1 MNLAGLDFDN
11 IPPFSVPMRFFFV
24 APVFA
29 FISALIIAVAG
40 ESMWLTRWHPATL
53 AVTHAIVLGVISMIM
68 CGAILQ
74 LLPVLAGKSLPKVKL
89 ISTLTV
95 ILMAAGTL
103 SLIRAFLANM
113 LVLGLDS
120 SNSNF
125 FFAVSGISFTLGLGG
140 FICAILWL
148 IRQRSQASVS
158 INTMRL
164 GFIAMLVVGIIASLL
179 LAGYLFA
186 SQFNITKQ
194 LTDSHASWG
203 LIGWISLVIIGV
215 SFQVLP
221 MFHVAPAF
229 PRWCSRYLPGFLFI
243 TLLIYT
249 LMTLVITQLTVI
261 DSIVIESIVD
271 SAVWQFIQT
280 ICIGLL
286 QLSLMV
292 YAVTAM
298 HCLYRRKRKISDASV
313 TCWFIALTCLFLCC
327 AISLVMSLV
336 MSLDMGLMN
345 NSVTSVEALLFN
357 LGWSPLTLASIF
369 IYGWI
374 LSVIMA
380 MIIKIVPFLAYL
392 HLQRQCG
399 FHLQAFALLP
409 NMHELLSKSRM
420 QYLLYSHVFSLF
432 ALCMTLYSPQNYWL
446 LSLAIIGQ
454 FGYLLFLMIKVS
466 SRYRHITSAIDEA
479 LLS

>member
-53 AVTHAIVLGVISMIM
+53 AVTHAIVLGIITMIM

-74 LLPVLAGKSLPKVKL
+74 LLPVLAGKSFPKVKL
-89 ISTLTV
+89 ISTLTM
-95 ILMAAGTL
+95 ILMVTGTL

-113 LVLGLDS
+113 PVFGLDS
-120 SNSNF
+120 SHSNS
-125 FFAVSGISFTLGLGG
+125 FFAISGISFTLGLGG

-148 IRQRSQASVS
+148 IRQRTQASVS

-194 LTDSHASWG
+194 LTDSHASWD
-203 LIGWISLVIIGV
+203 LVGWISLVIIGV

-229 PRWCSRYLPGFLFI
+229 PSWCSRYLPEFLFI

-249 LMTLVITQLTVI
+249 LVTLVITQSVVI
-261 DSIVIESIVD
+261 DSLVLESIVD
-271 SAVWQFIQT
+271 TAVWPLMQT

-313 TCWFIALTCLFLCC
+313 TCWFIALTCLLMCC
-327 AISLVMSLV
+327 AISFVMNLVMNL
-336 MSLDMGLMN
+336 GG
-345 NSVTSVEALLFN
+345 NSVVTAEVWLLSF
-357 LGWSPLTLASIF
+357 GWSPLTLASVF

-409 NMHELLSKSRM
+409 NMHELLSKTRM
-420 QYLLYSHVFSLF
+420 QYLLYCHVFSLF
-432 ALCMTLYSPQNYWL
+432 SLALTLYNPEYYWL
-446 LSLAIIGQ
+446 LSLAIVGQ
-454 FGYLLFLMIKVS
+454 FGYLFVLMAKVS
-466 SRYRHITSAIDEA
+466 SRYRDIAKAIDEA
-479 LLS
+479 LLT

>member
-11 IPPFSVPMRFFFV
+11 IPPFSVPMRFFLV
-24 APVFA
+24 APIFA
-29 FISALIIAVAG
+29 IISALIIVFSG

-53 AVTHAIVLGVISMIM
+53 AVTHTIVLGVISMIM

-74 LLPVLAGKSLPKVKL
+74 LLPVLAGKSLPQVKL
-89 ISTLTV
+89 ISILTLV
-95 ILMAAGTL
+95 MMSVGTL
-103 SLIRAFLANM
+103 SLISAFLAAM
-113 LVLGLDS
+113 FGS
-120 SNSNF
+120 SNHLF
-125 FFAVSGISFTLGLGG
+125 FVVSGLSFTLGLGG
-140 FICAILWL
+140 FIGAILWL

-164 GFIAMLVVGIIASLL
+164 GFIAMLVVGVIASLL
-179 LAGYLFA
+179 LADYLFA
-186 SQFNITKQ
+186 SQFNVTKQ

-229 PRWCSRYLPGFLFI
+229 PLWCSRYLPGFLFI

-249 LMTLVITQLTVI
+249 LVTLAMTQSTVVDIITVI
-261 DSIVIESIVD
+261 DSTVINSTVID
-271 SAVWQFIQT
+271 RAVWQVIQV
-280 ICIGLL
+280 ICTGLL
-286 QLSLMV
+286 KLGLMV
-292 YAVTAM
+292 YAVTAI
-298 HCLYRRKRKISDASV
+298 HCLYRRKRKINDASV

-327 AISLVMSLV
+327 AISLVTSLV
-336 MSLDMGLMN
+336 PGA
-345 NSVTSVEALLFN
+345 EEWLFR
-357 LGWSPLTLASIF
+357 LGWSPLTLASVF

-399 FHLQAFALLP
+399 FHMQAFALLP

-420 QYLLYSHVFSLF
+420 QYLLYSHVFSLIT
-432 ALCMTLYSPQNYWL
+432 LLVTLYDPAYYWL

-454 FGYLLFLMIKVS
+454 FGYVLFLMVKVS
-466 SRYRHITSAIDEA
+466 GRYHHIAKAIDQA
-479 LLS
+479 LLT

>member
-1 MNLAGLDFDN
+1 MNLTGLDFDN

-29 FISALIIAVAG
+29 LISALIIAFAG
-40 ESMWLTRWHPATL
+40 ESMWLSRWHPATL
-53 AVTHAIVLGVISMIM
+53 AVTHAMVLGVISMIM

-89 ISTLTV
+89 ISTLTLALLS
-95 ILMAAGTL
+95 IGTL
-103 SLIRAFLANM
+103 SLMTAFFANM
-113 LVLGLDS
+113 FGLQ
-120 SNSNF
+120 SNVF
-125 FFAVSGISFTLGLGG
+125 FTLAGVTLTLGFGG
-140 FICAILWL
+140 FISAILWL
-148 IRQRSQASVS
+148 IRQRSKANIS

-179 LAGYLFA
+179 LADYLFA

-194 LTDSHASWG
+194 LTDNHASWG
-203 LIGWISLVIIGV
+203 LIGWVSLVIIGV

-249 LMTLVITQLTVI
+249 LVTLGMTQFTIMTVLDI
-261 DSIVIESIVD
+261 DSGST
-271 SAVWQFIQT
+271 VWAFIQA
-280 ICIGLL
+280 ICTGLL
-286 QLSLMV
+286 QLGLMV

-298 HCLYRRKRKISDASV
+298 HCLYRRKRKINDASV
-313 TCWFIALTCLFLCC
+313 TCWFIALACLFLCC
-327 AISLVMSLV
+327 AVSLVISLMMS
-336 MSLDMGLMN
+336 SI
-345 NSVTSVEALLFN
+345 TSVEAWLLSF
-357 LGWSPLTLASIF
+357 GWSPLTLVSVF

-432 ALCMTLYSPQNYWL
+432 ALCITLYHSANYWI
-446 LSLAIIGQ
+446 LSLAIVGQ
-454 FGYLLFLMIKVS
+454 FGYLLFLMAKVS
-466 SRYRHITSAIDEA
+466 GRYRDIASAIDEA
-479 LLS
+479 LLT

>member
-11 IPPFSVPMRFFFV
+11 IPSFSVPMRFFFV

-68 CGAILQ
+68 CGSILQ

-95 ILMAAGTL
+95 SLMTVGTL

-148 IRQRSQASVS
+148 IRQRSQACVS

-203 LIGWISLVIIGV
+203 LIGWISLIIIGV

-229 PRWCSRYLPGFLFI
+229 PSWCSRYLPGFLFI

-249 LMTLVITQLTVI
+249 LMTLVITQSAVI
-261 DSIVIESIVD
+261 DSVVMESIVD
-271 SAVWQFIQT
+271 SAVWQLIQT
-280 ICIGLL
+280 ISIALL

-298 HCLYRRKRKISDASV
+298 YCLYRRKRKINDASV

-327 AISLVMSLV
+327 AMSFVMSL
-336 MSLDMGLMN
+336 MS
-345 NSVTSVEALLFN
+345 NSQASVEAGLLSF
-357 LGWSPLTLASIF
+357 GWSPLTLASVF

-420 QYLLYSHVFSLF
+420 QYLLYCHVFSLF
-432 ALCMTLYSPQNYWL
+432 ALIITLYNPEYYWL
-446 LSLAIIGQ
+446 LSSAIVGQ
-454 FGYLLFLMIKVS
+454 FGYLLVLMAKVS
-466 SRYRHITSAIDEA
+466 SRYHHIAKAIDEA
-479 LLS
+479 LLT